1 MSVRTAQ
8 FIDQAADSYKR
19 VLSRLLTESSADR
32 QPETIGCGAALSS
45 VAGDVGNEAAGPFTD
60 IAGVGGA
67 RQRIEAGG
75 VSAGGGK
82 LGTSLGRGDSRK
94 LVYPTAQFAS
104 AAPHSFGGSLRRRL

>member
-1 MSVRTAQ
+1 MATVACPPWPGTVATMSVRTAQ

-32 QPETIGCGAALSS
+32 HPETTGCGAALSS

-60 IAGVGGA
+60 TAGVGGA

-75 VSAGGGK
+75 VFAGGGK
-82 LGTSLGRGDSRK
+82 LGASLG
-94 LVYPTAQFAS
+94 LFA
-104 AAPHSFGGSLRRRL
+104 